1 MMFGHITRYILGLLL
16 WPTMLITFTL
26 TSIVWL
32 MQALRFVDFI
42 INRGLSVADF
52 LYLTLL
58 ILPSLLTMILPIAL
72 LIAVVFIYYKLSTES
87 ELVVM
92 KAAGLSRFELSYAAM
107 IAGGIVMITT
117 YLFTLYLLPSANR
130 QFRDMKEFLRDNYA
144 SVLLQEEVFNHPV
157 DGMTVFIRERAET
170 GKLGGI
176 LVHDNRNP
184 KAPITM
190 MAEEGVL
197 VQTPS
202 GPSFKLEKGVRQERR
217 DGRVSWLNFD
227 NYNLDLSYYTKKKMN
242 RELDESERY
251 FTDLW
256 NTEGLSNKQKREMHA
271 EAHRRIT
278 WPWFAFL
285 LSLTAVTAITG
296 GEFNRRGMWKRVT
309 GTAFMSTAIV
319 IGYFTLGNAI
329 VKYPYLTVLLY
340 LYALAIFLLSLSML
354 IRNKKLASKVEIRVG
369 HKEELKKIESLSS

>member
-1 MMFGHITRYILGLLL
+1 
-16 WPTMLITFTL
+16 MLITFTL
-26 TSIVWL
+26 TGIVWL

-42 INRGLSVADF
+42 INRGLSVSDF

-72 LIAVVFIYYKLSTES
+72 LIAVVFIYNKLSNES

-107 IAGGIVMITT
+107 IAGGLVMITT
-117 YLFTLYLLPSANR
+117 YVFTLYLQPTANR

-144 SVLLQEEVFNHPV
+144 SILLQEEVFNHPV
-157 DGMTVFIRERAET
+157 DGMTVFIRERTDT
-170 GKLGGI
+170 GELKGI
-176 LVHDNRNP
+176 LVHDNR
-184 KAPITM
+184 KASAPITM

-197 VQTPS
+197 VQTPN
-202 GPSFKLEKGVRQERR
+202 GPSFKLEKGVRQERA

-227 NYNLDLSYYTKKKMN
+227 NYNLDLSYYTKQTMT

-256 NTEGLSNKQKREMHA
+256 RTEGLSDKQRREMHA

-278 WPWFAFL
+278 WPWFAFI
-285 LSLTAVTAITG
+285 LSFAAVTAITG
-296 GEFNRRGMWKRVT
+296 GEFNRRGMWKRVS
-309 GTAFMSTAIV
+309 GTALACALII

-329 VKYPYLTVLLY
+329 VKYPYMTIMLY
-340 LYALAIFLLSLSML
+340 LYAIGIFLFSLSML
-354 IRNKKLASKVEIRVG
+354 IRNTKLASKVEIRVG
-369 HKEELKKIESLSS
+369 HKEELKKIESLA